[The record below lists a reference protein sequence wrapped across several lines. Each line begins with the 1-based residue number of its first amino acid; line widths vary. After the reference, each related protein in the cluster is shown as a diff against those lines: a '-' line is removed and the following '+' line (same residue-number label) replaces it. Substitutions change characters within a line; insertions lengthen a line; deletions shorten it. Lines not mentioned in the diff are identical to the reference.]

1 MDYLLTLLI
10 FFPFIGAILAI
21 GIKEN
26 LKAYAVVISFIELG
40 LALLLW
46 YSFDREADGFQ
57 FVTSLPLVVN
67 FGISYLVGVDGI
79 SLFLIVLSALISLI
93 GFIYLNETQE
103 TKKLI
108 LSLLCL
114 ESIMIGVFCAL
125 DMILFYIFWEL
136 SLVPMLYIIGAWG
149 SGSRIYAAVK
159 FFLYT
164 FLGSMIMLIGILF
177 LTYYYFS
184 VSGVWTFSLLEWY
197 SLSLIPEDLQ
207 IMLFL
212 AFFCGLAV
220 KVPMFPFHTWLPY
233 AHGQAPTIGSIILAA
248 VLLKMGTY
256 GFVRFSLPLF
266 PDASVALLMP
276 VAILSLIMI
285 VYGAMVAFAQE
296 DMKQVVAYSS
306 ISHMGVIMIG
316 IFALNMEGISG
327 SVFFM
332 LSHGIISGAL
342 FMLVGMIYERRHT
355 KMIAEF
361 GGIAKVMPNYAAIF
375 GIMMMASAGLPL
387 TMGFVGEFLSLLGFF
402 QISPILAGVAG
413 ISIIVGAIY
422 MLNLYRK
429 AFYGKVINQ
438 ENLKLQDLDKREW
451 SALLPLVAI
460 VIWLGVYPKPI
471 LTPINKG
478 VENMLAVMYSRVV
491 APETKAFLGIDLELS
506 EFLQQGESSN
516 IENLEN
522 LENSQ
527 GEKKDS
533 QEAIKENNATNA
545 ESLQEEGR

>member
-10 FFPFIGAILAI
+10 FFPLFGALLAI

-26 LKAYAVVISFIELG
+26 LKTYAIVISAIELAF
-40 LALLLW
+40 ALLLW
-46 YSFDREADGFQ
+46 YGFDKSADGFQ
-57 FVTSLPLVVN
+57 FITALSLVDG
-67 FGISYLVGVDGI
+67 FGVSYLVGVDGI
-79 SLFLIVLSALISLI
+79 SLFLILLSAFISLI
-93 GFIYLNETQE
+93 GFIYLNENYE
-103 TKKLI
+103 AKKLI
-108 LSLLCL
+108 ISLLCL

-164 FLGSMIMLIGILF
+164 FLGSMLMLVGILF
-177 LTYYYFS
+177 LAYYYFE

-197 SLSLIPEDLQ
+197 SLSAIPKGVQLW
-207 IMLFL
+207 LFL
-212 AFFCGLAV
+212 AFFAGLAV

-266 PDASVALLMP
+266 PDASIFFLMP

-285 VYGAMVAFAQE
+285 IYGAFVAFAQE
-296 DMKQVVAYSS
+296 DIKQVIAYSS
-306 ISHMGVIMIG
+306 ISHMGVIMVG
-316 IFALNMEGISG
+316 IFALNVEGITG

-342 FMLVGMIYERRHT
+342 FMLVGMLYERRHT

-375 GIMMMASAGLPL
+375 GIMAMASAGLPL

-402 QISPILAGVAG
+402 QVSPIMAGIAG
-413 ISIIVGAIY
+413 ISIIVGAVY
-422 MLNLYRK
+422 MLHLYRK
-429 AFYGKVINQ
+429 TFFGKVVNVQ
-438 ENLKLQDLDKREW
+438 NLKLSDLNAREW

-471 LTPINKG
+471 LEPINKG
-478 VENMLAVMYSRVV
+478 VENTLAIMQSRVV
-491 APETKAFLGIDLELS
+491 TKTSLDFFGLELMQETFS
-506 EFLQQGESSN
+506 KETLQEIPHMQEGLRSPQDSTQGE
-516 IENLEN
+516 
-522 LENSQ
+522 
-527 GEKKDS
+527 GK
-533 QEAIKENNATNA
+533 
-545 ESLQEEGR
+545 